1 MNDIMKNIKRL
12 RQRKGLTQEELGS
25 KLHVT
30 RQAVSN
36 WETGKNQPDIEIL
49 KSLAETLGVDVSELL
64 YASKPDVNRQR
75 RIITAVLLCVLA
87 FVAWVIFCVLRRK
100 GNHLQSVRY
109 DPRLNAFLLMAVRP
123 TAFLLLGAAAGA
135 LLSVWRNLHPTTVK
149 MRRWILAIGRGFLL
163 TYLILAIVSFCSG
176 RFFYGWMWW
185 GRNQPWT
192 FLLPGTLLFC
202 GSRRKAG

>member
-1 MNDIMKNIKRL
+1 M
-12 RQRKGLTQEELGS
+12 
-25 KLHVT
+25 
-30 RQAVSN
+30 
-36 WETGKNQPDIEIL
+36 
-49 KSLAETLGVDVSELL
+49 AETLEVDVSELL
-64 YASKPDVNRQR
+64 YASKPDVDRQR

-176 RFFYGWMWW
+176 RFFMDGC
-185 GRNQPWT
+185 GGEGISLGPSFSRAPFSFAAPGEKQVDFSAA
-192 FLLPGTLLFC
+192 FL
-202 GSRRKAG
+202 

>member
-12 RQRKGLTQEELGS
+12 RQRKGLTQEELGA

-49 KSLAETLGVDVSELL
+49 KSLAETLEVDVSELL
-64 YASKPDVNRQR
+64 YAPKPDVDRQR
-75 RIITAVLLCVLA
+75 RIITAALLCVLTFA
-87 FVAWVIFCVLRRK
+87 AWVIFYVLRRR
-100 GNHLQSVRY
+100 GNYLQSARY
-109 DPRLNAFLLMAVRP
+109 DTRLNVFLLMVVRP

-135 LLSVWRNLHPTTVK
+135 LLSVWRNLHPTTVR
-149 MRRWILAIGRGFLL
+149 MRQWILAIGWGFLL
-163 TYLILAIVSFCSG
+163 TYLIMAIVSLYGS
-176 RFFYGWMWW
+176 RLFYGWMWW

-192 FLLPGTLLFC
+192 FLLPGALLFC